1 MGLSTER
8 KVFIGILCVAG
19 SALLIDQVV
28 LKPSSA
34 QAMPVAIAGVSDL
47 LITPTSAPAQA
58 PVGSQL
64 TMAQVLLDRLGEQ
77 STPAKG
83 RSLGSAF
90 TLDQLISS
98 SVPGADQPEPGGVRP
113 PQPSL
118 PVIAPAATDLP
129 VLTSVMPSRSGG
141 GAVLGGKLVQI
152 GQETPAGFELIEV
165 RERSVI
171 LRRDGRLY
179 TLTIPVQVQP

>member
-1 MGLSTER
+1 MGLTTER

-28 LKPSSA
+28 LRPSSA
-34 QAMPVAIAGVSDL
+34 EAMPVATAGLNDL
-47 LITPTSAPAQA
+47 LITPTSTPAQA
-58 PVGSQL
+58 SVGSQL

-77 STPAKG
+77 STPSQG

-90 TLDQLISS
+90 TLDQLITTST
-98 SVPGADQPEPGGVRP
+98 PGADQSEAGGERSA
-113 PQPSL
+113 QPAL
-118 PVIAPAATDLP
+118 PVLAPAATDLP
-129 VLTSVMPSRSGG
+129 VLTSVMPSKSGG

-152 GQETPAGFELIEV
+152 GQQTQAGFELMEV